1 VRLKKPHLAVQ
12 PIKIATSR
20 HIQPKKL
27 HLAIATERKSY
38 ISPCQ
43 TEKATSH
50 PTGKATFHRRTWL
63 EKLHLASP
71 DQKVTSRHHT
81 RSKKLHL
88 ASRPKKA
95 TSHIAQRKKLHLV
108 ASPYQK
114 SYFTPFTIEK
124 TYISPPNPIKK
135 ATSCLAQPKKLVTST
150 VLLHCYRHK

>member
-1 VRLKKPHLAVQ
+1 MRLKKPHLAVQ

-38 ISPCQ
+38 ISPRQ

-124 TYISPPNPIKK
+124 P
-135 ATSCLAQPKKLVTST
+135 TSRRQTRSKKLP
-150 VLLHCYRHK
+150 LA